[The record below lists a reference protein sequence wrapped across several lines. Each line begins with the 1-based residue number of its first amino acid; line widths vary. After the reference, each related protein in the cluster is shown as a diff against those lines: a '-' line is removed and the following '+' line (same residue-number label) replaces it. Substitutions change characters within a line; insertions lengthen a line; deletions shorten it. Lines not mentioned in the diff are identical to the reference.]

1 MDLVGRPRSRIANQS
16 ARQFLNKPI
25 VDICLGTYNGEKYLP
40 GFYASIV
47 AQSHADWRLLVRD
60 DGSGDSTR
68 DIIEKLAKHDS
79 RIVPIAD
86 RSGNLGVV
94 ENFAALLSRSTSD
107 YVMLADQDDIWYPNK
122 VRDSLLEIRALH
134 ERHSDI
140 DGPLLVFSDL
150 HVVGEELNVLNES
163 FIRMQ
168 GLESLRCPSF
178 VRLLTQN
185 VAPGCT
191 MMMNRRLI
199 DAALPIPSEAAMHDW
214 WLMLVAAALGN
225 IGFIAK
231 PTLAYR
237 QHGSNVIGAKNFG
250 LRDVPTRIAQYRSRL
265 RRAQRQAAQI
275 VYRYSEKMRS
285 KDVAAASKFETL
297 SRLPVGMRQIQ
308 ACRYGLRKA
317 GFIRNVAFLLL
328 M

>member
-1 MDLVGRPRSRIANQS
+1 VALVGRPRYRIANRPASRHLSS
-16 ARQFLNKPI
+16 AT

-40 GFYASIV
+40 SFYASIA

-60 DGSGDSTR
+60 DGSGDSTW
-68 DIIEKLAKHDS
+68 DIIGKLAKDDS
-79 RIVPIAD
+79 RVVPIVD

-94 ENFAALLSRSTSD
+94 GNFAALLSRSAAD

-122 VRDSLLEIRALH
+122 IRDSLHENQALQAQNCNGD
-134 ERHSDI
+134 R
-140 DGPLLVFSDL
+140 PVLVFTDL

-168 GLESLRCPSF
+168 GLESLRGPSF
-178 VRLLTQN
+178 VQLLTQN

-191 MMMNRRLI
+191 MMMNRSLI

-214 WLMLVAAALGN
+214 WLILVAAALGN

-231 PTLAYR
+231 PTMAYR
-237 QHGSNVIGAKNFG
+237 QHGSNLIGAKSLS
-250 LRDVPTRIAQYRSRL
+250 LRDAPMRIAKYRSRL
-265 RRAQRQAAQI
+265 RQAQRQAGQM
-275 VYRYSEKMRS
+275 VYRYSERMRNE
-285 KDVAAASKFETL
+285 DVAAASMFETL
-297 SRLPVGMRQIQ
+297 SRFPVGVRQMQ
-308 ACRYGLRKA
+308 ACRHGLRKA
-317 GFIRNVAFLLL
+317 GFIRNIAFFLF